1 MTPEGEVKET
11 IKLHLRGL
19 GVPFFMPVQTGF
31 GKRGV
36 DFYCTLPPGGRA
48 LLIEVKRPVGGK
60 LTAAQK
66 NALADN
72 ERAGGVSVV
81 ARCWADVAD
90 AVEFSR
96 T

>member
-1 MTPEGEVKET
+1 MTPEGEVKDI
-11 IKLHLRGL
+11 IKRHLKAL
-19 GVPFFMPVQTGF
+19 DVPFFMPVQTGR

-48 LLIEVKRPVGGK
+48 LLIETKRPVGGK

-66 NALADN
+66 DILADN
-72 ERAGGVSVV
+72 ERAGGISVV

-90 AVEFSR
+90 RLEKS
-96 T
+96 